1 MKEGLLPD
9 GLDQEL
15 ILAAKTAQGR
25 AYAPYSKFRVGAA
38 IRTENGQIF
47 SGCNVE
53 NASFGATICAERVA
67 ITKMVSE
74 GASRPVAVA
83 IYTEAEDLTMPC
95 GLCRQVL
102 AEFATDLRVL
112 LAGPKQ
118 TAEVSLAELF
128 PNPFSFTK
136 EA

>member
-1 MKEGLLPD
+1 MKEGLPLN

-38 IRTENGQIF
+38 IRTENGQIY

-74 GASRPVAVA
+74 GGSQPVAVA
-83 IYTEAEDLTMPC
+83 IYTDAEELTMPC

-112 LAGPKQ
+112 LAGPKR
-118 TAEVSLAELF
+118 TGEVSLAELF

>member
-1 MKEGLLPD
+1 MTD
-9 GLDQEL
+9 GLPQVGGDEEL
-15 ILAAKTAQGR
+15 ILAAKTAQRR

-38 IRTENGQIF
+38 VRTKNGQIF

-74 GASRPVAVA
+74 GASQPVVVA
-83 IYTEAEDLTMPC
+83 IYTEAEELTMPC

-118 TAEVSLAELF
+118 TREVSLAELF

-136 EA
+136 ED